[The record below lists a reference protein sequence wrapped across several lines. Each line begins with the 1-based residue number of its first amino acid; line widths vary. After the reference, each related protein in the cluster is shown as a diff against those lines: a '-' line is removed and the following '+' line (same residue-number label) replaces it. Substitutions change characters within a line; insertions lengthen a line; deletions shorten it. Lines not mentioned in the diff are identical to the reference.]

1 MSAAGVELC
10 EDFQGVP
17 CEVAEFQLSESFSE
31 DFSPIQAGI
40 PAVLIY
46 IDDESGDLRWHIFSN
61 ELDSEEVIGAL
72 NNPNPPTDA
81 FVQKLERGGSLI
93 LHDPNDDL
101 VVLSGV
107 QLTAR
112 GLEQT
117 NQE

>member
-1 MSAAGVELC
+1 MTAAGVELC

-31 DFSPIQAGI
+31 EFSPIQAGV

-46 IDDESGDLRWHIFSN
+46 IDDESGDLRWHIFSD
-61 ELDSEEVIGAL
+61 EVTSEEVIGVL
-72 NNPNPPTDA
+72 NTPTPPTEE

-93 LHDPNDDL
+93 LHDPSDDL
-101 VVLSGV
+101 VILSGV